1 VSALTCDFL
10 LCSER
15 GGSNL
20 TTRII
25 GAHPAYCAP
34 SPSHL
39 HRGVA
44 LNLFRYGDLAAPDN
58 VRALRDDMWDLFAAK
73 LGTWRI
79 DRTLSREDFDAVAP
93 FSPFGQIR
101 WLYGQE
107 AALEG
112 KDRAFIKE
120 VRPYKFGLALE
131 QHYPDARY
139 LYVVRDPRD
148 MALSWKKSAA
158 LRGGVVRASQV
169 WAEDQEGFLA
179 MTAWLKPAGRTLTVR
194 YEDLIGDA
202 AAVVPRICAFLGVD
216 MEPGMLEF
224 HSASRGRDDASATA
238 DWANIGKPLLAD
250 NAGKFRDELTDEEGR
265 YVEAVCRDWM
275 GLFDYPLHYTRA
287 GEKEDL
293 GGLRQK
299 LMPAEPWEK
308 PQYQRVSAEERQKRA
323 RWHEVCARMASR
335 NVARRP
341 P

>member
-1 VSALTCDFL
+1 VTAACDFL

-20 TTRII
+20 VTRII
-25 GAHPAYCAP
+25 GTHSRYCAP

-44 LNLFRYGDLAAPDN
+44 LNLYRYGDLAEPAN
-58 VRALRDDMWDLFAAK
+58 ARALRDDIWDLFAAK

-79 DRTLSREDFDAVAP
+79 DGALSRAEFDAVVP

-101 WLYGQE
+101 WLYGRE

-112 KDRAFIKE
+112 KDRVFIKE
-120 VRPYKFGLALE
+120 VRPYKFGLALQ

-139 LYVVRDPRD
+139 VYVVRDPRD

-179 MTAWLKPAGRTLTVR
+179 MSAWLQPAGRTLTVR
-194 YEDLIGDA
+194 YEDLIRDA
-202 AAVVPRICAFLGVD
+202 ATVVPRICAFLGVD